1 MIKIE
6 NVEIGGWEAAIR
18 GMRNPMNSWDKSD
31 SGYEVLNQLDVE
43 LGYTPD
49 IEFVIGKNDLKL
61 MRNLVKAGNDH
72 SKFARMINVTM
83 DVTAPRMWFFEFD
96 TYKVGTVSNS
106 CSTMYTI
113 HKKPFERSDFSAGY
127 IGKVIQKFDNETVFQ
142 MKNLQEKGFTI
153 EQIASNFGCSNSTVS
168 RILNG
173 KTYVPVKDTL
183 DCIIDDLNT
192 LREFYLET
200 GDKTYWRQIIELLPQ
215 SYNQTRTIQL
225 NYQVAKSM
233 YHARKNHKLDE

>member
-1 MIKIE
+1 
-6 NVEIGGWEAAIR
+6 
-18 GMRNPMNSWDKSD
+18 
-31 SGYEVLNQLDVE
+31 
-43 LGYTPD
+43 
-49 IEFVIGKNDLKL
+49 
-61 MRNLVKAGNDH
+61 
-72 SKFARMINVTM
+72 
-83 DVTAPRMWFFEFD
+83 
-96 TYKVGTVSNS
+96 
-106 CSTMYTI
+106 MYTI

-233 YHARKNHKLDE
+233 YHARKNHKLDEWKEFCKWIESLPYADALITSEE